1 LFSWLF
7 SLAGGLVVGASAL
20 GVLAATGKVAGLSG
34 FTADLI
40 APVDRPPARRDA
52 AVFLLG
58 MVVAGAV
65 LARRWPARFGV
76 PAAVPHGLRAWPSPH
91 QLALLVLSGLLVGLG
106 ARLAGGCTSGHGV
119 CGVGR
124 LSPRSIVATSL
135 FVATGALTVA
145 LARLGGAP

>member
-1 LFSWLF
+1 
-7 SLAGGLVVGASAL
+7 
-20 GVLAATGKVAGLSG
+20 
-34 FTADLI
+34 
-40 APVDRPPARRDA
+40 
-52 AVFLLG
+52 
-58 MVVAGAV
+58 
-65 LARRWPARFGV
+65 
-76 PAAVPHGLRAWPSPH
+76 VPHGLRAWPSPH
-91 QLALLVLSGLLVGLG
+91 QLALLVFSGLLVGLG